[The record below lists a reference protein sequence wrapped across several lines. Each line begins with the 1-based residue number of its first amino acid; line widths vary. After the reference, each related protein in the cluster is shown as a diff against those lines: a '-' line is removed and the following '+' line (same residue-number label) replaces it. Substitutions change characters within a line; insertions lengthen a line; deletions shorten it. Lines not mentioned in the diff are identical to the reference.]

1 MHILMI
7 IAKWLDYPIQ
17 AIEQCAN
24 YEIYSKDHMKV
35 TGQCNKCEGYPP
47 KNPFCACFLFV
58 PFVYLFFFTLFLSF
72 IHPFCTS
79 HLSYFICIFI
89 LFSRNYNLIPL
100 LTRGEKQ
107 QKIGSQSILGI
118 YSRGRKAVRE
128 EVAEI
133 ESGHFSD
140 LRRQQTVW
148 IRSNWLI
155 RAARILR

>member
-1 MHILMI
+1 MI

-17 AIEQCAN
+17 AIEECAN

-35 TGQCNKCEGYPP
+35 TGQCNKCEGYTP
-47 KNPFCACFLFV
+47 KGPFV
-58 PFVYLFFFTLFLSF
+58 PVSFLYLLCICLFLFTLFVSF
-72 IHPFCTS
+72 IPFCTL
-79 HLSYFICIFI
+79 HLSYFILTF
-89 LFSRNYNLIPL
+89 LFARIYSLNPL

-107 QKIGSQSILGI
+107 QKIVFQSILGI

-155 RAARILR
+155 RAARIPR

>member
-1 MHILMI
+1 MIGLCKLPNIIHALLHIPKI
-7 IAKWLDYPIQ
+7 TRKWPG
-17 AIEQCAN
+17 
-24 YEIYSKDHMKV
+24 SV
-35 TGQCNKCEGYPP
+35 TSVRDILP
-47 KNPFCACFLFV
+47 KAFLCVFPFCTFFVHACFSL
-58 PFVYLFFFTLFLSF
+58 PCLYLAYLLYITLFLSLF
-72 IHPFCTS
+72 F
-79 HLSYFICIFI
+79 
-89 LFSRNYNLIPL
+89 FSRNYNLIPL

-155 RAARILR
+155 RAARIPR

>member
-1 MHILMI
+1 MHKILQNH
-7 IAKWLDYPIQ
+7 LL
-17 AIEQCAN
+17 CAFVAN
-24 YEIYSKDHMKV
+24 LKIDTIYALYAESF
-35 TGQCNKCEGYPP
+35 CNKNLAIR
-47 KNPFCACFLFV
+47 KVLAFCDSV
-58 PFVYLFFFTLFLSF
+58 
-72 IHPFCTS
+72 
-79 HLSYFICIFI
+79 
-89 LFSRNYNLIPL
+89 

-155 RAARILR
+155 RAARIPR